1 MGVEIYAM
9 EVVTIFCSSKYKR
22 KQKLE
27 VETRYSEN
35 MEGLLFV
42 KDMVLLTE
50 SEEKLQQ
57 KWLNYH

>member
-9 EVVTIFCSSKYKR
+9 EVATIFCSSKYKR

-27 VETRYSEN
+27 VGTRYSEN

-57 KWLNYH
+57 K